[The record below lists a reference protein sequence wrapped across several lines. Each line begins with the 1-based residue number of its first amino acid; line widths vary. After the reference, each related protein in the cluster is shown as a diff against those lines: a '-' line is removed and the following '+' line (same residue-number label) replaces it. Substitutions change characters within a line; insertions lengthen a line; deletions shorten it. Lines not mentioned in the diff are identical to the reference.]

1 MIEFIKSAV
10 KIQDYP
16 VHNLNEVVIVGR
28 SNAGKS
34 SFINAIFNRGIA
46 HIGKT
51 PGKTRL
57 LNFFDVDNRFILVDV
72 PGYGYAKLSDKEI
85 MQFGEMMEG
94 YFANRTQ
101 LKLMIMIVDIRHKP
115 SEDDLAMI
123 EFARY
128 QGLKVLVI
136 ANKSDKLNRSKV
148 NQQSNMIKEVLKISD
163 KDLIAFSTL
172 KPSDNKDEI
181 YNYIIQTLSK

>member
-85 MQFGEMMEG
+85 MQFGEMMEE

-136 ANKSDKLNRSKV
+136 ANKSDKLNRSNLNKQLKV
-148 NQQSNMIKEVLKISD
+148 IKDILSVSD
-163 KDLIAFSTL
+163 KDLIAYSTFN
-172 KPSDNKDEI
+172 SEINKKQI
-181 YNYIIQTLSK
+181 YDYIVDASK